1 MVLRYI
7 HKFRATAPFS
17 RWGVM
22 SLPSSVASKKQ
33 NKEEV
38 TVCAFKTVIKGT
50 TDSSLPPLSEIT
62 HSGKPAAMV

>member
-1 MVLRYI
+1 
-7 HKFRATAPFS
+7 
-17 RWGVM
+17 M